1 MKQKG
6 DKSAFLCNV
15 VAKPLENTEKKNFSP
30 SFKLSVMSVRRK
42 ISVKCLSLFSSSR
55 HLHQHQSLLL
65 SKNTFHH
72 NSILNNHYPSN
83 HAYINHSHHPFSTT
97 TKISNDIVQIAEGVL
112 SGSRRDLSRA
122 ITLVESTHPSHY
134 EQAQLLLTYIYQK
147 KQQNPSTTNNKSFR
161 IGITGPPGAGKS
173 TFVNQLGSQL
183 CESPYNK
190 HVSVLPID
198 PSSFLSGGSI
208 LGDQTRMLDLF
219 KKENAYLRPSP
230 NRLSLGGVSDTTY
243 EVCTLCE
250 TAGYDTIFVETVGV
264 GQAEIEVAN
273 CVDMF
278 ILIITPTS
286 GDDLQGL
293 KRGIME
299 MADLIIVNKAE
310 GDMINAA
317 KHIKHDYQRALGLA
331 NTRRANIGWTPKIVL
346 CSSLPKMIKM
356 KDEKGGKDEGNTVL
370 KVWEEIEVFRKT
382 MEEKGEL
389 ERCRREQS
397 KHATWKYVWRN
408 IKRNVK
414 ELKPDLE
421 KIEGEVMNGDVSPRE
436 GSQEILKYI
445 WKHPPQM

>member
-1 MKQKG
+1 M
-6 DKSAFLCNV
+6 
-15 VAKPLENTEKKNFSP
+15 
-30 SFKLSVMSVRRK
+30 
-42 ISVKCLSLFSSSR
+42 
-55 HLHQHQSLLL
+55 
-65 SKNTFHH
+65 
-72 NSILNNHYPSN
+72 
-83 HAYINHSHHPFSTT
+83 
-97 TKISNDIVQIAEGVL
+97 QIAEGVL
-112 SGSRRDLSRA
+112 SGNRRDLSRA
-122 ITLVESTHPSHY
+122 ITLVESTHPIHFK
-134 EQAQLLLTYIYQK
+134 QAQLLLSYIYQK
-147 KQQNPSTTNNKSFR
+147 KQDQNKNSQYTPNNSSFR

-183 CESPYNK
+183 CDAPYNK

-219 KKENAYLRPSP
+219 KKDSAFVRPSP

-278 ILIITPTS
+278 ILVITPTS

-310 GDMINAA
+310 GDMVNAA
-317 KHIKHDYQRALGLA
+317 KHIKHDFQRALGLTH
-331 NTRRANIGWTPKIVL
+331 TRRANIGWTPKIVL
-346 CSSLPKMIKM
+346 CSSLPKMIKH
-356 KDEKGGKDEGNTVL
+356 KSDKNNDENEENTVL
-370 KVWEEIEVFRKT
+370 KVWEEIEIFRAE

-389 ERCRREQS
+389 DRCRREQS

-408 IKRNVK
+408 IKNNV
-414 ELKPDLE
+414 EDMKPHLMR
-421 KIEGEVMNGDVSPRE
+421 IEDKVMNNDISPRE
-436 GSQEILKYI
+436 GSNDILKYI
-445 WKHPPQM
+445 WNNPPKDF